1 MEYIRINVQ
10 ITPEQHDWLRE
21 QSFVTRKSIA
31 EIIREMVEQK
41 MKGEIKVQYPIM
53 KIIDMTQEQI
63 NAEIIGREYSPSII
77 NQYDW
82 IGFYPIVEDGI
93 ITGIIDASDGIPG
106 NIEIVNDD
114 YARYID

>member
-10 ITPEQHDWLRE
+10 ITSEQHDWLRE

-31 EIIREMVEQK
+31 ELIREMVEQK
-41 MKGEIKVQYPIM
+41 MKGEIKM

-77 NQYDW
+77 DQYDW